1 MKRILVTG
9 AGALLGQGILRCLG
23 FSKNNYYIVSADPDP
38 RSTGHSLAN
47 CSYTIPFADSP
58 KYMESLENI
67 IELEKIDLI
76 MIGTDVEL
84 PFFAEHR
91 LYLENKYNFKIMVS
105 GQDVIEVANDK
116 WLTANFLKEN
126 DFPYPKSALTTDSDA
141 LNILLQDSEF
151 PFIAKPV
158 DGARSKGLKIIRNK
172 QDLADITSY
181 KNNLVVQ
188 EMIGEEEGEFT
199 TGCVVV
205 EDSCKAVVSMTRD
218 LRDGNT
224 WRAYR
229 EENYK
234 YDDMIATIAEKI
246 GVEGPANFQYR
257 IRNGEPVIFEINA
270 RFSGTTPLRYIFG
283 FNEVEALVEYY
294 LNDIPIEK
302 PELKTGVVLRTFS
315 DIFVSNKMLEDF
327 QEKGKTFNF
336 DAEYFPFMLNQ
347 KK

>member
-9 AGALLGQGILRCLG
+9 AGALLGQGILRCLN
-23 FSKNNYYIVSADPDP
+23 FSKNTYFVVSVDPDP
-38 RSTGHSLAN
+38 RSTGHALAN
-47 CSYTIPFADSP
+47 LSYTIPLANSSE
-58 KYMESLENI
+58 YMASMENI
-67 IELEKIDLI
+67 IKLERIDLI

-84 PFFAEHR
+84 PFFAKFAS
-91 LYLENKYNFKIMVS
+91 YLEDKYEIKIIVS
-105 GQDVIEVANDK
+105 SQKVINIANDK
-116 WLTANFLKEN
+116 WLTAEFLKEN
-126 DFPYPKSALTTDSDA
+126 GFPFPKSALTTDSHA
-141 LNILLQDSEF
+141 LDKLVMQAGF

-158 DGARSKGLKIIRNK
+158 DGARSKGLKIITNNQELK
-172 QDLADITSY
+172 DITSY

-199 TGCVVV
+199 TGVIVV
-205 EDSCKAVVSMTRD
+205 EGICKGVVSMTRD

-229 EENYK
+229 DENYK
-234 YDDMIATIAEKI
+234 YDSIIGNIAEKL

-294 LNDIPIEK
+294 CSGKEIEK
-302 PELKTGVVLRTFS
+302 PVLRKGTILRTFS
-315 DIFVSNKMLEDF
+315 DIFIENENI
-327 QEKGKTFNF
+327 EKFKSEGKTNLEG
-336 DAEYFPFMLNQ
+336 EYFPF
-347 KK
+347 KTR